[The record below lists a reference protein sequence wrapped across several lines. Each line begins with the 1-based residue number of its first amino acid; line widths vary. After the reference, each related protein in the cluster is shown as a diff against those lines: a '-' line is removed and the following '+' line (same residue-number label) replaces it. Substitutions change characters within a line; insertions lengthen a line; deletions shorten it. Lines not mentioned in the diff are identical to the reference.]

1 MYCIVIKYNIC
12 GKGLQLGTPLVFV
25 GVRVAHFFVFR
36 LSSSCVLCAQCSQC
50 FWIVHSVFSNVYW
63 LPTVCPM
70 SCVPNVL
77 SVSGFNF
84 KFNLSD
90 RNHWFKSNIIWD
102 DMYKNWYYCNLEFL
116 FLPTNCLY
124 HLQRKLGP
132 TKY

>member
-1 MYCIVIKYNIC
+1 MIKYTIC
-12 GKGLQLGTPLVFV
+12 GKGLQLGIPLVFV
-25 GVRVAHFFVFR
+25 GVRVAHFFVFVF
-36 LSSSCVLCAQCSQC
+36 VLCLVCPMFPVFLDC
-50 FWIVHSVFSNVYW
+50 PFLIVPSVFSNVYL

-90 RNHWFKSNIIWD
+90 RNHWFKSNIVWD
-102 DMYKNWYYCNLEFL
+102 DMYKNWYYCNLQFL
-116 FLPTNCLY
+116 FLPTDCLY

>member
-1 MYCIVIKYNIC
+1 MVIKYTIC

-25 GVRVAHFFVFR
+25 GARVAHLFVFR
-36 LSSSCVLCAQCSQC
+36 VSSYCV
-50 FWIVHSVFSNVYW
+50 WIVPSVFSNVYL

-70 SCVPNVL
+70 SCVSNVL

-84 KFNLSD
+84 KFNLTDS
-90 RNHWFKSNIIWD
+90 NHWFKSNIIWD

-116 FLPTNCLY
+116 FLPTDCLY